1 MKQAKRM
8 GRQPIPSGTWV
19 DYAKRLFPNAND
31 RTADAVVW
39 ACTAFP
45 FVTTRLV
52 MRQLERARRQ
62 SRGDVHVALRRAHR
76 ALAAYGRRTDG
87 R

>member
-1 MKQAKRM
+1 MKRAKRM
-8 GRQPIPSGTWV
+8 GRMPLPRGTWI

-39 ACTAFP
+39 SCTAFP
-45 FVTTRLV
+45 FVSTRLV

-62 SRGDVHVALRRAHR
+62 SRGDVHVALRRAR
-76 ALAAYGRRTDG
+76 AALAAYGRETR
-87 R
+87 